1 METEVTMSQQQIVLD
16 TIKKTKGKGGMTS
29 AQIQLAEAQSED
41 YAEMKREIQELKN
54 DVNDV
59 KNDVSDVKNG
69 LSEIKGSLNILLND
83 KKLTDNKYFW
93 ICIIVTM
100 MLLAGVTHLSELVAL
115 FGG

>member
-1 METEVTMSQQQIVLD
+1 MSQQAVVLD

-29 AQIQLAEAQSED
+29 AQIKLAEAQSED
-41 YAEMKREIQELKN
+41 YAEMKREIQELKT
-54 DVNDV
+54 DIGDV
-59 KNDVSDVKNG
+59 KKDVSDVKNG
-69 LSEIKGSLNILLND
+69 LSEIKGSLNILLGQ

-100 MLLAGVTHLSELVAL
+100 MLLAGVTHLSELATL

>member
-1 METEVTMSQQQIVLD
+1 METEVVMSQQQLVLD

-41 YAEMKREIQELKN
+41 YAEMKREIQELKT
-54 DVNDV
+54 DIGDV
-59 KNDVSDVKNG
+59 KKEVSDVKSG
-69 LSEIKGSLNILLND
+69 LAEIKGSLNILLGQ

-93 ICIIVTM
+93 ICIIITI
-100 MLLAGVTHLSELVAL
+100 MLLAGVTHISELVAL